1 MKLIVMMC
9 WCLIAPLSLMAGG
22 FEFTTQNPKT
32 AGMGGSIAGYALDG
46 SAVFYN
52 PAAITFLGKNYFNA
66 GVSIVI
72 PKTAYLGNA
81 GKAEFITNK
90 KYLPFNFYGTYKIK
104 EQTSIG
110 LSINSPFGNGA
121 EWEPNWSGRYIIQ
134 KSKFSTIN
142 IQPAIAYKIS
152 EIWSFGIGPVI
163 VMGTMQQEKSLPV
176 ENAIGE
182 STLRLDGKGIG
193 FGVNAGIYRQ
203 EDKISLGLSY
213 RSGSTI
219 RINNGTADFNN
230 IPSSLVLDNT
240 YPISTTFS
248 SEFCVPTVISAG
260 VAYQLKET
268 ILLTVDY
275 RFYNWKS
282 FGAYKIEY
290 NNFQDLNTTTKNNLG
305 NSFSISAGVQ
315 IVKSEKISFRGGVGY
330 DQSPMLDGYLDPRMP
345 DADKFIF
352 SGGLSYE
359 LKENFSVDGSFTF
372 KDFKERKGSS
382 GASDNFKGTYKSYQY
397 IIGVGLQY
405 AF

>member
-1 MKLIVMMC
+1 
-9 WCLIAPLSLMAGG
+9 
-22 FEFTTQNPKT
+22 
-32 AGMGGSIAGYALDG
+32 
-46 SAVFYN
+46 
-52 PAAITFLGKNYFNA
+52 
-66 GVSIVI
+66 
-72 PKTAYLGNA
+72 
-81 GKAEFITNK
+81 
-90 KYLPFNFYGTYKIK
+90 
-104 EQTSIG
+104 
-110 LSINSPFGNGA
+110 
-121 EWEPNWSGRYIIQ
+121 
-134 KSKFSTIN
+134 
-142 IQPAIAYKIS
+142 
-152 EIWSFGIGPVI
+152 
-163 VMGTMQQEKSLPV
+163 MGTMQQEKSLPV